1 LQKKMRMAIV
11 AVLATGSLLG
21 AACGDDDDTTTDDT
35 TTDAEDTGGGEE
47 TDGED
52 TDGEDTGGEDTTDG
66 EDTDGGE
73 TEGAIAVTA
82 VDYAFEGIPDT
93 VESGATFTLTNE
105 GEELHEM
112 VVFLIPDEEE
122 RSVEELAALED
133 EELGEVFGGEPTPEF
148 VLVAEP
154 GGEGIVVF
162 PEGAEATVTEPGR
175 YGVLCF
181 IPVGTTEMPEEMEG
195 PPEGDGPP
203 HYEEG
208 MLTEFT
214 VE

>member
-47 TDGED
+47 TDDG
-52 TDGEDTGGEDTTDG
+52 GEDTGG

-112 VVFLIPDEEE
+112 VAFLIPEGED
-122 RSVEELAALED
+122 RSIEELVQLED

-148 VLVAEP
+148 VLMAEP
-154 GGEGIVVF
+154 GDEGTVVF
-162 PEGAEATVTEPGR
+162 PEGAEATVTEAGR
-175 YGVLCF
+175 YGVVCF
-181 IPVGTTEMPEEMEG
+181 IPVGMTEMPSGEQEG

-203 HYEEG
+203 HAMEG
-208 MLTEFT
+208 MVAEFT